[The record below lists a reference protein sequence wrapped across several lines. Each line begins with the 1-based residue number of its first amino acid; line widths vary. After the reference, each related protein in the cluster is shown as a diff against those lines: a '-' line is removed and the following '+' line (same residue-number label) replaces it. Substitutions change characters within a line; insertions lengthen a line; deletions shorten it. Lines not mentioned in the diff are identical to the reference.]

1 MVQKVPGLSEFLGYS
16 ILGMECGRS
25 LVNSMLL
32 QIRLVSLLV
41 LLASIAGAQS
51 TLRVEQS
58 TLIAQTP
65 TLEIRF
71 QQGLL
76 TSIVNR
82 LTKEEYITSASTR
95 LTSITESQT
104 GSSALVAGAWKLDNS
119 NPSSPVATIEF
130 SNGSSLLDYT
140 VSLGPD
146 DEIVLRVSAKATKP
160 GLISATWGISG
171 LATAP
176 GRLLIPGQTGTYFD
190 ERDQYGLLSLDY
202 PVHWENQMT
211 VYEGKLGTL
220 LIYSADP
227 NPRFKRLNAT
237 TQTGALDVA
246 IETFAVGPFAN
257 ATEVPS
263 TEWRFAAFEGNWRK
277 PAERYKQRMSRSHPF
292 LPATGARAWI
302 KDIRAV
308 ALTFVT
314 DTAILDRLAKEL
326 IPSQTL
332 IHYIDWREQPFDI
345 YYPDYT
351 PNRQAKAFVEYAHKL
366 GFRVMLHANL
376 LGISE
381 VHPQYPNFERFQM
394 KLSSDRKPIG
404 WLWDEFPSGH
414 PRRVAYIS
422 PASSSF
428 RKLFIDSLRPAID
441 AIKPDAIHLDAGGA
455 IINDGSG
462 LVEGMNSME
471 GMIQLHKELIE
482 AFPETVWG
490 GESTNEI
497 IGQFN
502 WLAQRWASNYQPHPM
517 GNYLMSDQVLFYGFL
532 DQPAAD
538 EPDYVTYLRRYE
550 AQGVL
555 PAVVVVSPSN
565 LGSDRTRTFDLLKQ
579 LRRWQEKKYQPD
591 WSTEWNDTVF
601 RFRSSDGSS
610 TASFETDGNIV
621 RLVEDGKKVYE
632 RVRNA
637 NTLKT
642 DQFINGWPA
651 YDANTLL
658 GLDPGFEYWL
668 TPEAFRPK
676 SLIHIEKLP
685 PHYRLGLGSLTD
697 SKYGYFEVNATT
709 TRWFDHVAD
718 LPKAKKGVLYDR
730 EFPLVN
736 GALVS
741 VGRASVGKELRNSAL
756 LTIPPTRNNLN
767 GATFV
772 EYQIAVPKLPKVE
785 FRFEVG
791 VADLNGVSDGM
802 LFGVQVNGV
811 SQWRKVVL
819 PGKWEESTIDLTSF
833 GGTTVTLR
841 LLSHPGLI
849 LNNRNDIGCWGRLE
863 LVTGFDFP
871 NAPIQ
876 LNSPNGIAPS
886 SYSPEV
892 TVDQANSAQV
902 QARVNLPGTFVAFT
916 EAPPRLAVGESLLDF
931 PYEVWR
937 AYYGGL
943 PEKFGVEGSGSLE
956 QATSGG
962 VTKPVTLVAIP
973 PRNGITLI
981 TSAIQVPENANYLA
995 VEYGL
1000 TDPPASI
1007 GATLD
1012 YTGLEFSLQI
1022 NGKSAFT
1029 DEVKSAG
1036 WREREIDLTP
1046 YRGKRILIQLKTDAQ
1061 KLSLF
1066 DWARWT
1072 NLTIR

>member
-1 MVQKVPGLSEFLGYS
+1 
-16 ILGMECGRS
+16 
-25 LVNSMLL
+25 MLYQL
-32 QIRLVSLLV
+32 RLVSLLL

-51 TLRVEQS
+51 SLRLEQS

-65 TLEIRF
+65 SLEIRF

-76 TSIVNR
+76 TSVLNR
-82 LTKEEYITSASTR
+82 LTKEEYITRASTR
-95 LTSITESQT
+95 LTSITELKP
-104 GSSALVAGAWKLDNS
+104 GAAVLVAGPWKLDNS
-119 NPSSPVATIEF
+119 DSAQPTATIEF
-130 SNGSSLLDYT
+130 ANADSLLIYT
-140 VSLGPD
+140 VGLGHD
-146 DEIVLRVSAKATKP
+146 DEIVLRISAKTNNP

-171 LATAP
+171 LATGP
-176 GRLLIPGQTGTYFD
+176 GRLLVPGQTGTYFD
-190 ERDQYGLLSLDY
+190 ERDEYGLLSLDY

-220 LIYSADP
+220 LMYSADQT
-227 NPRFKRLNAT
+227 PRFKRLNAT
-237 TQTGALDVA
+237 SQTGTLDVA
-246 IETFAVGPFAN
+246 VETFAVGPYTN
-257 ATEVPS
+257 ATELPV

-277 PAERYKQRMSRSHPF
+277 PAERYKQRMSQTHPF
-292 LPATGARAWI
+292 VAPTGERAWI

-308 ALTFVT
+308 ALVFVT
-314 DTAILDRLAKEL
+314 DNAILDRLAKEL
-326 IPSQTL
+326 IPAQTL
-332 IHYIDWREQPFDI
+332 IHYVDWREQPFDI

-351 PNRQAKAFVEYAHKL
+351 PAKRAKEFVEYAHKL
-366 GFRVMLHANL
+366 GFRVMLHSNL
-376 LGISE
+376 LGISQ
-381 VHPQYPNFERFQM
+381 VHPQYQNFERYQM
-394 KLSSDRKPIG
+394 KLPSDQRPIG
-404 WLWDEFPSGH
+404 WLWDEFPPGNL
-414 PRRVAYIS
+414 RRVAYVS

-428 RKLFIDSLRPAID
+428 RKLFIDSLRPAIEN
-441 AIKPDAIHLDAGGA
+441 IKPDAIHLDAGGA

-471 GMIQLHKELIE
+471 GIIQLHKDLIQ
-482 AFPETVWG
+482 AFPAVVWG

-502 WLAQRWASNYQPHPM
+502 WLAQRWASNYKPHPL
-517 GNYLMSDQVLFYGFL
+517 GNYLMSDQVLSYGFL

-565 LGSDRTRTFDLLKQ
+565 LAGDRTRTFDLLRQ

-591 WSTEWNDTVF
+591 WSTEWNDDFF

-610 TASFETDGNIV
+610 TAAFETDGKLV

-632 RVRNA
+632 RVRNT
-637 NTLKT
+637 NILQT
-642 DQFINGWPA
+642 DQFISGWPA
-651 YDANTLL
+651 YDDKSLL
-658 GLDPGFEYWL
+658 GLDPNYEYWL

-685 PHYRLGLGSLTD
+685 ANYKLGLGSLTD
-697 SKYGYFEVNATT
+697 KKYGYFEVDAVS
-709 TRWFDHVAD
+709 TRWFDFVAD
-718 LPKAKKGVLYDR
+718 LPKARKGVLYERDY
-730 EFPLVN
+730 PLLN

-772 EYQIAVPKLPKVE
+772 EYQIAVPDLPKVE
-785 FRFEVG
+785 FHFEVG
-791 VADLNGVSDGM
+791 VADLNGISDGM
-802 LFGVQVNGV
+802 LFGVQINGT

-819 PGKWEESTIDLTSF
+819 PGKWEQSSIDLTAF
-833 GGTTVTLR
+833 GGSTVSVR

-849 LNNRNDIGCWGRLE
+849 LNNRNDIGCWATLG
-863 LVTGFDFP
+863 LVVSYEMQ
-871 NAPIQ
+871 NAAIQ
-876 LNSPNGIAPS
+876 LNAPNGIAPKG
-886 SYSPEV
+886 YSPEV
-892 TVDQANSAQV
+892 TVNQADSAMV
-902 QARVNLPGTFVAFT
+902 QAQLRLPGTFVVFT
-916 EAPPRLAVGESLLDF
+916 EEPPRIAVGESLLDF

-943 PEKFGVEGSGSLE
+943 PEKFSVEGSGSIE

-962 VTKPVTLVAIP
+962 VTRPITLVAIP
-973 PRNGITLI
+973 PRNGTTLI
-981 TSAIQVPENANYLA
+981 TTAIQVPEDANLIA

-1000 TDPPASI
+1000 TDPPPSI
-1007 GATLD
+1007 GPSLD
-1012 YTGLEFSLQI
+1012 YTGLEFSVQI
-1022 NGKSAFT
+1022 NGANAFT
-1029 DEVKSAG
+1029 DEVKIAG
-1036 WREREIDLTP
+1036 WREREIDLTA
-1046 YRGKRILIQLKTDAQ
+1046 YRGKRILIQLKTDSQ